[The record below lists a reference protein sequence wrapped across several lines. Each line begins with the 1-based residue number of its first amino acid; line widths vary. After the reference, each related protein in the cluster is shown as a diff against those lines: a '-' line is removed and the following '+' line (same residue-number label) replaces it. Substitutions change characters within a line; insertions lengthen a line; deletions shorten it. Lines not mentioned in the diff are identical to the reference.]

1 MNQTAQ
7 RLFYAALA
15 IILLA
20 VGPEASPARAAQ
32 ADTGIPCQVAGT
44 TALAGDSAS
53 RVDVNCDLSG
63 RGALSDRLTI
73 IDRAKDRPRSAG
85 WPEVAGTT
93 DATWLFD
100 YQGDSTVELIVNFRS
115 SGTAL
120 VAELYDAQG
129 DPGRLSYRMS
139 DNGQLIFNSQ
149 IAPTVRVV
157 APDGWWSNNG
167 RVNFNLDI
175 AVDGLVD
182 AAFDVR
188 NKLAKYAV
196 TDGKLD
202 FVIRI
207 RDSDG
212 DGRPDYDWR
221 TLRYPDALAKTGLPH
236 TFLMVNSADNEAPL
250 VPVLP
255 WPFLGGETY
264 GYLIA
269 SAHQTSQPPIQVS
282 WESGTI
288 SAVGEFVSSRGNDA
302 QWFVYSPSEV
312 KPGELSY
319 PDFESP
325 FAWYDLAQDHDRQ
338 PELAVRLGYYWAN
351 DPAFVKGRFN
361 APLNFVRY
369 SWDQDND
376 GYWDYKLGLLG
387 QNEVTST
394 VALDDLALQV
404 VPYDQLP
411 GWVVDRPWGV
421 ATFVAAEGVRAQ
433 GEGIYEWDP
442 STWLTEQYF
451 TGFSTEPL
459 PQEPGDAD
467 VHNDLRQ
474 IQTGY
479 RGEYQLALGA
489 KVELYISPID
499 HRLHLL
505 RGAQGIWKID
515 DRTELR
521 YANLNGDDYLDE
533 WRYLV
538 DGQLRRQLDVAAER
552 LVYSG
557 DGEIIVQQAQVPP
570 ALATLAPP
578 KDHGDWLALQARLKE
593 TPPLKAD
600 DFKGM
605 LAQFSGPRLH
615 IQGAALRDFRQT
627 EQGFRFILD
636 LQPGFSVDGNDDLG
650 VRGREPGAYA
660 VTYDRTYSIAP
671 LTPPQLSL
679 SVQLP
684 QQAGQ
689 APNAPIPVR
698 VQATNQGTQDIR
710 GLTLVAEARQGGAPI
725 EVARQP
731 IDILAGQPVD
741 ATFTWQPVLLGDWQ
755 LDVRLED
762 ADGHVVAQQ
771 SQSLAV
777 KASAAS
783 DERTI
788 LTDSTGDRHRLPAAL
803 ILGLLACF
811 AILAVRILRG
821 DTHMEQKA

>member
-1 MNQTAQ
+1 MTQTVH
-7 RLFYAALA
+7 RFLGLALA
-15 IILLA
+15 VVLLA
-20 VGPEASPARAAQ
+20 VGFEASPARAAQ
-32 ADTGIPCQVAGT
+32 TKTDIPCQVAGT
-44 TALAGDSAS
+44 AVLPGDSGS
-53 RVDVNCDLSG
+53 RVDVNCDLAG
-63 RGALSDRLTI
+63 RGSMSDRLTI
-73 IDRAKDRPRSAG
+73 IDRAKNRPGSAG
-85 WPEVAGTT
+85 WPEAAGTR

-100 YQGDSTVELIVNFRS
+100 YQADATTELIVNFRS

-129 DPGRLSYRMS
+129 DPSRLNYQIS
-139 DNGQLIFNSQ
+139 DNGQMILDSQ

-157 APDGWWSNNG
+157 ALDGWWSKDG
-167 RVNFNLDI
+167 QVNFNLDI
-175 AVDGLVD
+175 TVDGLVD

-188 NKLAKYAV
+188 NKLANYAA
-196 TDGKLD
+196 TDGALD
-202 FVIRI
+202 FAIRI

-221 TLRYPDALAKTGLPH
+221 TLRYPAVLEKTGLPH

-255 WPFLGGETY
+255 WPYLSGETY

-269 SAHQTSQPPIQVS
+269 SGHKVSQPPIQVN

-312 KPGELSY
+312 KAGELSF
-319 PDFESP
+319 PNFESP

-351 DPAFVKGRFN
+351 DPAFIDGRFN
-361 APLNFVRY
+361 DPLNFVRY

-404 VPYDQLP
+404 VPYGQLP
-411 GWVVDRPWGV
+411 GWVVDRQWGV

-451 TGFSTEPL
+451 TGFSTEPQ
-459 PQEPGDAD
+459 PQEPGATDI
-467 VHNDLRQ
+467 HNDLRR
-474 IQTGY
+474 IQTGF

-489 KVELYISPID
+489 KVELYISAID
-499 HRLHLL
+499 HKLHLL
-505 RGAQGIWKID
+505 RGAQGMWKID
-515 DRTELR
+515 ERSELR
-521 YANLNGDDYLDE
+521 YTNLNGDDYLDE

-538 DGQLRRQLDVAAER
+538 DGQVHRQLDVAADR

-557 DGEIIVQQAQVPP
+557 DDEIIVQQAQVLP
-570 ALATLAPP
+570 AIARLAPP
-578 KDHGDWLALQARLKE
+578 QDHGEWLALQARLKDA
-593 TPPLKAD
+593 PPFRAD

-615 IQGAALRDFRQT
+615 IQGATLRDFRLT

-636 LQPGFSVDGNDDLG
+636 LQPGFSVDGADDLG
-650 VRGREPGAYA
+650 VRGREPGTYV

-679 SVQLP
+679 LVRLP
-684 QQAGQ
+684 QQVGQ
-689 APNAPIPVR
+689 APNAPISVH
-698 VQATNQGTQDIR
+698 VQAANRGTQDI
-710 GLTLVAEARQGGAPI
+710 GELTLVAEARHGGPPI

-731 IDILAGQPVD
+731 IDILSGQPTD
-741 ATFTWQPVLLGDWQ
+741 ATFSWQPVLLGDWQ
-755 LDVRLED
+755 LDLRLED
-762 ADGHVVAQQ
+762 ADGHIVAQQ
-771 SQSLAV
+771 SQSLV
-777 KASAAS
+777 VQASAAS
-783 DERTI
+783 STSTV
-788 LTDSTGDRHRLPAAL
+788 LTDSTGARHRLPAAL
-803 ILGLLACF
+803 ILVMLACF
-811 AILAVRILRG
+811 AMLAARMMRG
-821 DTHMEQKA
+821 DTQKEQQA